1 MTMLGTIAM
10 TAMNQ
15 VTMAVTTGWQQ
26 SNAASTAGV
35 QQMTSTTQTGMQA
48 MVAAVQA
55 AMAAFVAAVTSGG
68 ASAVAACHST
78 AASMVAAFAGLAG
91 SMSAAGANAMAG
103 LRNGIAS
110 AGAAAVAQARSIA
123 NQVASAVNS
132 ALKIHSPSRVLM
144 KSGHFAGEG
153 LAEGLQQEQQNVA
166 QAASRSLAAP
176 ILQLRRHADRQL
188 RSAAAHGVRQSRD
201 TVGTYR
207 SGAIGETID
216 NSTNNNS
223 QNSTVYNQTGPAPVI
238 NFSPQVT
245 INGNATAEDVREGI
259 KMSQRDFEK
268 MMDQYLRGKA
278 RVSFV

>member
-1 MTMLGTIAM
+1 
-10 TAMNQ
+10 
-15 VTMAVTTGWQQ
+15 
-26 SNAASTAGV
+26 
-35 QQMTSTTQTGMQA
+35 
-48 MVAAVQA
+48 
-55 AMAAFVAAVTSGG
+55 
-68 ASAVAACHST
+68 
-78 AASMVAAFAGLAG
+78 MVAAFAGLAG

-176 ILQLRRHADRQL
+176 ILSSVGMQTGNAVGSGT
-188 RSAAAHGVRQSRD
+188 RSQAIQD

-216 NSTNNNS
+216 NITNNNS